1 MKKIEDNASKYK
13 DISCSWVLRINNV
26 EMPSEPEKST
36 DLMQPLSK

>member
-26 EMPSEPEKST
+26 KMSSEPEQST

>member
-1 MKKIEDNASKYK
+1 MKKTEDNASKYK

-26 EMPSEPEKST
+26 EMSSEPEQST